1 MGGGGEGCKS
11 VLDTEGN
18 CPQFGG
24 SRSWIWLPGERNHM
38 YSLYDVQC
46 IQMNMYSLYNVRCI
60 QMNMHSQYTDEN
72 VHQDLGS
79 SSHGE
84 KPPGI
89 ECSAVKP
96 KGERV
101 RGLPHLVLNL
111 LQLAYGAM
119 GIS

>member
-1 MGGGGEGCKS
+1 MGLAISGGVVWGEGGEWCKS

-89 ECSAVKP
+89 ECSEAQ
-96 KGERV
+96 GRE
-101 RGLPHLVLNL
+101 
-111 LQLAYGAM
+111 
-119 GIS
+119 S

>member
-1 MGGGGEGCKS
+1 MGGEGCKS

-60 QMNMHSQYTDEN
+60 QMNMHSQYTDEMYIKILDQAPMGRN
-72 VHQDLGS
+72 HLAL
-79 SSHGE
+79 
-84 KPPGI
+84 
-89 ECSAVKP
+89 SAV
-96 KGERV
+96 
-101 RGLPHLVLNL
+101 
-111 LQLAYGAM
+111 Q
-119 GIS
+119 

>member
-1 MGGGGEGCKS
+1 MGLAISGGVVWGGGGKS

-38 YSLYDVQC
+38 YSLHNVQS
-46 IQMNMYSLYNVRCI
+46 IQMNMY
-60 QMNMHSQYTDEN
+60 SQYTDEN
-72 VHQDLGS
+72 VHQDLGLS
-79 SSHGE
+79 SQGE

-101 RGLPHLVLNL
+101 SGLPYLVLYIIYLSLSL
-111 LQLAYGAM
+111 LCPGVW
-119 GIS
+119 

>member
-1 MGGGGEGCKS
+1 MGLAISGGVVWGGEGCKS

-38 YSLYDVQC
+38 YSLYNVQC
-46 IQMNMYSLYNVRCI
+46 IQMNMYSD
-60 QMNMHSQYTDEN
+60 SQYTDEN

-101 RGLPHLVLNL
+101 RGLPHLVLSL
-111 LQLAYGAM
+111 LHPPSHMLV
-119 GIS
+119 

>member
-1 MGGGGEGCKS
+1 MGGEGRKS

-24 SRSWIWLPGERNHM
+24 SRSWIWLLGERNHM
-38 YSLYDVQC
+38 YSLYNVQC
-46 IQMNMYSLYNVRCI
+46 IQMNMY
-60 QMNMHSQYTDEN
+60 SQYTDEN

-101 RGLPHLVLNL
+101 RGLPPLVLSL
-111 LQLAYGAM
+111 LHPPSHMLL
-119 GIS
+119 

>member
-1 MGGGGEGCKS
+1 MGLAISGGVVWGGEGCKS

-24 SRSWIWLPGERNHM
+24 SRSWIWLPGGKNHM
-38 YSLYDVQC
+38 YSLYNVQC
-46 IQMNMYSLYNVRCI
+46 IQMNMYSD
-60 QMNMHSQYTDEN
+60 SQYTDEN

-101 RGLPHLVLNL
+101 RGLPHLVLSL
-111 LQLAYGAM
+111 LHPPSHMLV
-119 GIS
+119 

>member
-1 MGGGGEGCKS
+1 MAALYGGGGGGGEGCTRYRGELSPVWGIKI
-11 VLDTEGN
+11 LDLA
-18 CPQFGG
+18 P
-24 SRSWIWLPGERNHM
+24 RGEKPHVFTAQCTV
-38 YSLYDVQC
+38 YSD
-46 IQMNMYSLYNVRCI
+46 
-60 QMNMHSQYTDEN
+60 SQYTDEN

-101 RGLPHLVLNL
+101 RGLPHLVLSL
-111 LQLAYGAM
+111 LHPPSHMLL
-119 GIS
+119 